1 MWAYRPQWWECSS
14 TEGSAAGFLGS
25 VEKNLFVFSAMWLGE
40 GVFQSEVRFM
50 LGFREMGCTVLE
62 VLVVPG
68 DDSISIFHCR
78 QVWTSAKPWLLQE
91 LSAAPVCKTLFLFKC
106 HPNYR
111 SGSHVFLKDPPHS
124 WNLAAPIPICCTS
137 PTNTE
142 VVLACF
148 ILRSEVSVRETKLP
162 PLGLLFILFSIF
174 NCIQKMLLEF
184 GSCWGSSS
192 DISGF
197 TQAQGRMVQTIA
209 IRLMKGF
216 RFAWI

>member
-1 MWAYRPQWWECSS
+1 MTASLFSTVTRFGHQQSLGCCKSS
-14 TEGSAAGFLGS
+14 QL
-25 VEKNLFVFSAMWLGE
+25 L
-40 GVFQSEVRFM
+40 RF
-50 LGFREMGCTVLE
+50 
-62 VLVVPG
+62 
-68 DDSISIFHCR
+68 
-78 QVWTSAKPWLLQE
+78 AK
-91 LSAAPVCKTLFLFKC
+91 LFLFKC

-197 TQAQGRMVQTIA
+197 TQAQGRVVQTVA